1 MRQRPERGGAPRS
14 RALDDARRGYLTLVD
29 PTLGCDATF
38 GSVNNDVVLIVALTP
53 ARRLLLVQTMEGVA
67 PAGLELP
74 AGFVDA
80 GEPLP
85 GAAAREL
92 YVETGYRGA
101 AAREADQPAGM
112 PRTAGGGVFRV
123 YLVTAA
129 RPDRDLRHAPRGG
142 GGRRG
147 RVVALPDVYA
157 PAFLAALRVPGT
169 QHALDLPR
177 REPDDGPWPVSGNH
191 HGVRGGKTGVR
202 AGVWRRQRRVYGT
215 HGTHGR
221 ATYRRSRQPSHR
233 HAPSAPSG
241 ATPGASPFSSRSI
254 SSLSSRRVSAEISPR
269 A

>member
-101 AAREADQPAGM
+101 AAREADQPAGR
-112 PRTAGGGVFRV
+112 PRTVGGGVFRV
-123 YLVTAA
+123 CLVTAA
-129 RPDRDLRHAPRGG
+129 WPDNAVPRAAPGARRLRE
-142 GGRRG
+142 
-147 RVVALPDVYA
+147 VALPDVYA
-157 PAFLAALRVPGT
+157 PAFLAALHVPGT
-169 QHALDLPR
+169 RHALDLLR
-177 REPDDGPWPVSGNH
+177 RELE
-191 HGVRGGKTGVR
+191 GVDRRARG
-202 AGVWRRQRRVYGT
+202 
-215 HGTHGR
+215 
-221 ATYRRSRQPSHR
+221 
-233 HAPSAPSG
+233 
-241 ATPGASPFSSRSI
+241 
-254 SSLSSRRVSAEISPR
+254 PR